1 MVKHEVK
8 RRAHAEFC
16 SWAATYDRHWLNHF
30 LFEPSHNLL
39 LRELTVHEPGRL
51 LDIGCGTA
59 ELASRLTA
67 KGWETVGLDLCEPML
82 HQAKQKQN
90 GGAYTVRLTV
100 ADSEHLPFAAGSF
113 AVVTCANSFH
123 HYPHQGAVVR
133 EMFRVLAPGG
143 RLLVVDGWP
152 DHWVGRII
160 YDLIITRAEGGMV
173 HHRESHEMLRLLSRA
188 GFARVTQKRIYAP
201 FPILLTRGR
210 VPPHDPAD
218 AARGS
223 P

>member
-1 MVKHEVK
+1 VVKHEVK

-16 SWAATYDRHWLNHF
+16 NWAATYDGHWLNRF
-30 LFEPSHNLL
+30 LFEPSHDLL
-39 LRELTVHEPGRL
+39 LAELAVHEPGRL

-59 ELASRLTA
+59 ELASRLAA

-82 HQAKQKQN
+82 HQAKHKWN
-90 GGAYTVRLTV
+90 GGAYAVRLAV
-100 ADSEHLPFAAGSF
+100 ADSEHLPFADRSF

-123 HYPHQGAVVR
+123 HYPHQAAVVR

-160 YDLIITRAEGGMV
+160 YDLIITRVEGGMV
-173 HHRESHEMLRLLSRA
+173 RHRESHEMIRLLGGA
-188 GFARVTQKRIYAP
+188 GFARVTQKRVYSP

-210 VPPHDPAD
+210 APEPQPA
-218 AARGS
+218 GHQKG
-223 P
+223 